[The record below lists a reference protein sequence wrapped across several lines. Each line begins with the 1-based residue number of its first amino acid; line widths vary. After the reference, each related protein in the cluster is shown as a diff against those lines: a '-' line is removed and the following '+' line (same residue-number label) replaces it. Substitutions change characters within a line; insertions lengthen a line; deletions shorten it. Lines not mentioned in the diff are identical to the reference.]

1 MRLINYFTSNA
12 RQLDKFK
19 LEFRLLGFT
28 FVELKFDVSNRC
40 FKFVLLNVGV
50 GYNCDCSC

>member
-1 MRLINYFTSNA
+1 MKIVNYFTTSA

-28 FVELKFDVSNRC
+28 IIELKFDISNRC
-40 FKFVLLNVGV
+40 FKFVLLNMGIATK
-50 GYNCDCSC
+50 NCVC